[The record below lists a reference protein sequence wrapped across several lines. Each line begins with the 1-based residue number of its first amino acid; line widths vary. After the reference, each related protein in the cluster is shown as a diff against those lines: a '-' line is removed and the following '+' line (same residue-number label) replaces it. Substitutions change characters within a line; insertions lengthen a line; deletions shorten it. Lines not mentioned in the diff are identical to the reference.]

1 MILWGV
7 AMVRNEA
14 DIVEAFVRHNMTI
27 LDGLLVIDHGS
38 ADATLDILNALC
50 RERMRLVVMRNEAAG
65 YLQQAVMTQAVRHAF
80 ASTRADFVFPL
91 DADEFLKA
99 TSRAELERALAALP
113 PATHGLLRWPTYVPD
128 LRNPAADILASLRGA
143 KRAAS
148 EPNGMTKAIV
158 ARSFAGAADEVLSS
172 GNHWIQGHPDAK
184 LRGMRRHGLV
194 TDRVAALAHVPIRS
208 VEQFIAKVAI
218 KKLGR
223 VAASADWKP
232 DAASQVAYEQL
243 RSGAPVD
250 VDALTLAAFNWS
262 VAKGAWRSL
271 DEIAVVD
278 DPFLAP
284 ISLRYTPPAA
294 ADALPLVISAVEK
307 LVRRLASARPPQA
320 RAGPAR

>member
-1 MILWGV
+1 
-7 AMVRNEA
+7 
-14 DIVEAFVRHNMTI
+14 MTI

-50 RERMRLVVMRNEAAG
+50 RERMRLVVMRNEAVG

-80 ASTRADFVFPL
+80 ASSRADFVFPL
-91 DADEFLKA
+91 DADEFLKV

-128 LRNPAADILASLRGA
+128 LRRPAPDILASLRGA
-143 KRAAS
+143 KRAAG
-148 EPNGMTKAIV
+148 EVNGMTKAIV

-184 LRGMRRHGLV
+184 QRGMRRHGLV

-208 VEQFIAKVAI
+208 AAQLVAKVAI

-232 DAASQVAYEQL
+232 DAASQTAYQTV
-243 RSGAPVD
+243 RSGRAL
-250 VDALTLAAFNWS
+250 DARSLLEHAVNWS
-262 VAKGAWRSL
+262 VPRDAWVDADSVSL
-271 DEIAVVD
+271 VD

-284 ISLRYTPPAA
+284 IELRYTPPSA
-294 ADALPLVISAVEK
+294 ADPLPLVLAATERI
-307 LVRRLASARPPQA
+307 VRRLASAREGAPRPEGA
-320 RAGPAR
+320 AAA